1 MMEYKIAISIP
12 KLHDIKYAQKL
23 RQQYRTSR
31 SSLSIR
37 ESPKRIGIKIEAED
51 IVALTA
57 ACNSALKEI
66 RLVDDIASISEN
78 SAKKQKSKNI

>member
-1 MMEYKIAISIP
+1 MMEYKITISIP

-31 SSLSIR
+31 SNLSVS
-37 ESPKRIGIKIEAED
+37 ESEKRISVKIEAND
-51 IVALTA
+51 VVALTA
-57 ACNSALKEI
+57 ACNSVLKEI
-66 RLVDDIASISEN
+66 RLVDDIASIGVN

>member
-1 MMEYKIAISIP
+1 MEYKITISIP

-31 SSLSIR
+31 SNLSVS
-37 ESPKRIGIKIEAED
+37 ESEKRISVKIEAND
-51 IVALTA
+51 VVALTA
-57 ACNSALKEI
+57 ACNSVLKEI